1 MSPELC
7 DAVRGLLKFESLNRL
22 GCLTDG
28 AADVK
33 RHPFFAA
40 EDWDALLAQSTP
52 PPFVPKLT
60 SNTDTSNFEEAFVDR
75 SFVDEPAYDYSKDFK
90 RMASMK
96 DFPYKAVDGTCDMSK
111 VSNAMTKAEVT
122 GVTWYK
128 GSDAALAKGVV
139 DGVVTVA
146 IRVVKDFNY
155 YRTGLFIK
163 FKI

>member
-1 MSPELC
+1 MIEPASCDCLLTACLCACSRLSPELC

-75 SFVDEPAYDYSKDFK
+75 SFVDEPAYDYSKDEWD
-90 RMASMK
+90 R
-96 DFPYKAVDGTCDMSK
+96 DF
-111 VSNAMTKAEVT
+111 
-122 GVTWYK
+122 
-128 GSDAALAKGVV
+128 
-139 DGVVTVA
+139 
-146 IRVVKDFNY
+146 
-155 YRTGLFIK
+155 
-163 FKI
+163 